1 MTSYGS
7 PSDQEL
13 GGTSNPCFFQRLA
26 ASYRIRN
33 RRKFGTFIESG
44 GLMTTLLGRSVFV
57 VEAPALVRF
66 KGNAGIA
73 DRAARAHLA
82 SVWIRTGHGPKR
94 DPGLTAILA
103 RDLKTALQAHG
114 VALWGWHIPRCADDT
129 AVTQEVHM
137 LDSLVTELALD
148 GIIIDAERT
157 TRPQRFQGNAAQA
170 RVYMIGVSQAMARAG
185 KGIAFSSHDQPNLHR
200 ELPFSEFLAVSA
212 PTLPQVYSHDRH
224 PRTRLEKSE
233 AAYRPLLGAEFQGR
247 YMPTSNGSMV
257 GDGAFASED
266 DCVVSAGRFL
276 NLVAERGYLGHS
288 FWCWEEM
295 PAGLWALLE
304 SRAH

>member
-1 MTSYGS
+1 MT
-7 PSDQEL
+7 PL
-13 GGTSNPCFFQRLA
+13 R
-26 ASYRIRN
+26 
-33 RRKFGTFIESG
+33 
-44 GLMTTLLGRSVFV
+44 GRSVFV
-57 VEAPALVRF
+57 IEALALVRS

-73 DRAARAHLA
+73 DQAARAHLA
-82 SVWIRTGHGPKR
+82 SVWIRTGHGPNPE
-94 DPGLTAILA
+94 PGLTASLA
-103 RDLKTALQAHG
+103 RDLKAALQAHG
-114 VALWGWHIPRCADDT
+114 VALWGWHVPWCADDA
-129 AVTQEVHM
+129 AVTQEVQM

-170 RVYMIGVSQAMARAG
+170 RDYMTSVSETMARSG
-185 KGIAFSSHDQPNLHR
+185 KAIAFSSHDQPNLHR
-200 ELPFSEFLAVSA
+200 ELPFSEFLAVPA

-224 PRTRLEKSE
+224 PKTRLEKSE
-233 AAYRPLLGAEFQGR
+233 AAYRPLLGIEFQAR
-247 YMPTSNGSMV
+247 YMPTTNGSMV

-276 NLVAERGYLGHS
+276 DLVAERGYLGHS
-288 FWCWEEM
+288 FWCWDEM